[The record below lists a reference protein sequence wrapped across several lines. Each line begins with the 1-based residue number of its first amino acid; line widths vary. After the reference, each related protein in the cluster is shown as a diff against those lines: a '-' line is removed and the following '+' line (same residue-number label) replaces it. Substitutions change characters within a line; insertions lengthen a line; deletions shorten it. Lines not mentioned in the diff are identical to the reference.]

1 MEKIL
6 TKITICAII
15 KVSWPNGRLARIH
28 LRMHLEIFY
37 KGGIRMN
44 TNRPETED
52 NTNSGANEKTYR
64 IFDGPSRD
72 RLFDSCKYA
81 WDSCSIVSLL
91 FQVVVESCVCNSIGD
106 VSIDRKPLEMRNTT
120 ITGIEHKDT
129 SGDIFKLKGY
139 CFARLYGDPKPL
151 RYDFTAH
158 YNTCN
163 RLGSIFF
170 HS

>member
-1 MEKIL
+1 M